1 MSNLTAATILHY
13 QSRFQDITTRVQ
25 WQALRREL
33 REKYGVSDIEAI
45 NLLNGNDVLGILAKY
60 ERGNNYV

>member
-1 MSNLTAATILHY
+1 LSNLTATTILHY
-13 QSRFQDITTRVQ
+13 QSRFQNITTRVQ

-33 REKYGVSDIEAI
+33 REKYGISDIEAI

-60 ERGNNYV
+60 ERGNTYV

>member
-1 MSNLTAATILHY
+1 MNLSNLTATTILHY
-13 QSRFQDITTRVQ
+13 QHRFQDVTTRVQ

-33 REKYGVSDIEAI
+33 KEKYGVSDIEAI

-60 ERGNNYV
+60 ERG

>member
-1 MSNLTAATILHY
+1 MSNLTATTILHY
-13 QSRFQDITTRVQ
+13 QNRFQDITTRVQ

-45 NLLNGNDVLGILAKY
+45 NILNGNDVLGILAKY
-60 ERGNNYV
+60 ERGNTYG

>member
-1 MSNLTAATILHY
+1 MHNLTATTILHY

-25 WQALRREL
+25 WQTLRREL

-45 NLLNGNDVLGILAKY
+45 NILNGNDILGILAKY